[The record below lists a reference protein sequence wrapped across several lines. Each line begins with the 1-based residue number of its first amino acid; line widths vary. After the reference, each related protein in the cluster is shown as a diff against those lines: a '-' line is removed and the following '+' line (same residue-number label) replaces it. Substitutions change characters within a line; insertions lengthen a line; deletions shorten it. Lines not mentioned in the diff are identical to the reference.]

1 MPQNTKKIDQ
11 QKNVDESE
19 LLPERVSGHTD
30 ILKIFLDS
38 ADHITSIKDTSSKYI
53 TVNKTFLNYGG
64 FKSLSEIVGK
74 TNQEVYSGRT
84 ISEQIS
90 VIEQYDK
97 VAMKLPKGE
106 NIAIELALPTPSG
119 EIFTFLAKKF
129 PIFSADDELIGIGT
143 IAADITERK
152 AIEQELDRV
161 REELK
166 EHIKV
171 QEKTLHT
178 ANENLQFMNHV
189 FKNTL
194 DGVIITDA
202 TGAALNINPAFTEIT
217 GYTFDEIAGENPRVL
232 KSDYHDANFY
242 QDMWRSLLKT
252 GKWDGEL
259 WNRRKNGEIYP
270 QRLSISA
277 IYDSEGNITHYVGV
291 NNDVSELK
299 RKEEKINFYAYHDA
313 LTNLPNRR
321 LFSDRLRT
329 EIVKCAQKGCQ
340 LALLYIDFDDF
351 KKVND
356 SLGYSVGDELLKL
369 FTDRINQTIRQ
380 SDLFARIGSDEF
392 AVGLVN
398 FDNINSLMALARK
411 IKGLFLDPFKIQDH
425 EIFLNASIGI
435 STYPDDADTP
445 ELLLQHADTAMHQ
458 MKLENGNGGEVR
470 FYTTEMQVRAQN
482 KIDMESAIRKG
493 LSQGEF
499 LPFYQAKINSVTG
512 RIYGMEALARWVKK
526 DGEVI
531 PPSQF
536 IEIAEDLNLIGDID
550 NQILQ
555 LALRDMSMWKE
566 AGYDNLIVSV
576 NISSKELEDQ
586 YFTSKI
592 LSALS
597 AHKVNHNQL
606 ELEITESLIMKN
618 VEKKISLLNT
628 LSSTGV
634 QIAIDDFGTGY
645 SSLSYLKTLP
655 IHTLKIDRSFI
666 NDISDDENDMAIVS
680 AIISMA
686 SKMGLE
692 VIAEGVEQENQITL
706 LQNEGCNLIQGFYY
720 TKPLPKND
728 FLTYLNAQNS

>member
-1 MPQNTKKIDQ
+1 MPQNKKDIDPHRSV
-11 QKNVDESE
+11 NESE
-19 LLPERVSGHTD
+19 LFTRKVSGHPD
-30 ILKIFLDS
+30 ILKLFLDS
-38 ADHITSIKDTSSKYI
+38 ADHVVTIKDTSLRYV
-53 TVNKTFLNYGG
+53 TVNKSFLNYGD
-64 FKSLSEIVGK
+64 FKCLDQIVGK
-74 TNQEVYSGRT
+74 TTQEVYHGKAIPEK
-84 ISEQIS
+84 ISL
-90 VIEQYDK
+90 VDHYDK
-97 VAMKLPKGE
+97 LALKLPKGE
-106 NIAIELALPTPSG
+106 HIAFEVALPNQNG
-119 EIFTFLAKKF
+119 EVFTFLAKRF
-129 PIFSADDELIGIGT
+129 PIFSASNKLVGVGA

-152 AIEQELDRV
+152 IIEHELERV

-166 EHIKV
+166 EHNIV
-171 QEKTLHT
+171 QEKTLHD

-202 TGAALNINPAFTEIT
+202 TGAALQINPSFTEIT
-217 GYTFDEIAGENPRVL
+217 GYTFDEIVGENPRIL
-232 KSDYHDANFY
+232 KSDYHDDSFY
-242 QDMWRSLLKT
+242 QEMWKSLLKT

-277 IYDSEGNITHYVGV
+277 IYDSDGIITHYVGV

-329 EIVKCAQKGCQ
+329 EIVKCAKNGCQ

-356 SLGYSVGDELLKL
+356 SLGYSVGDELLKV
-369 FTDRINQTIRQ
+369 FTERIKETISQ

-392 AVGLVN
+392 AIGLVN
-398 FDNINSLMALARK
+398 YDSINSLMSLSRK
-411 IKGLFLDPFKIQDH
+411 IKGLFLDPFKIQNHD
-425 EIFLNASIGI
+425 IFLNASIGI

-493 LSQGEF
+493 LANGEF
-499 LPFYQAKINSVTG
+499 VPFYQAKINSITG
-512 RIYGMEALARWVKK
+512 KIYGMEALARWVKK
-526 DGEVI
+526 DGEII
-531 PPSQF
+531 PPNQF
-536 IEIAEDLNLIGDID
+536 IDIAENLNLIGDID

-555 LALRDMSMWKE
+555 IALRDMETWEK
-566 AGYDNLIVSV
+566 AGHDGLIVSV
-576 NISSKELEDQ
+576 NVSAKELEDL

-592 LSALS
+592 ISALS

-606 ELEITESLIMKN
+606 EIEITESLIMKN
-618 VEKKISLLNT
+618 VEKKISLLNI
-628 LSSTGV
+628 LNSTGI

-706 LQNEGCNLIQGFYY
+706 LRNEGCNLIQGFYY
-720 TKPLPKND
+720 TKPLPKSD
-728 FLTYLNAQNS
+728 FLTYLNDQNS